1 MSHTENQINVLDAD
15 YEKKKQKLH
24 PAPENQEEDSHL
36 KKKKKSTPR
45 SPSEDK
51 ENKQTVEEGE
61 IPLEEHGAATDKSA
75 RKKSA
80 SRSRS
85 NYKNKS
91 KSHMKSKSKSRSKT
105 RAIVQENEETEN
117 IETVKGEI
125 CASAYS
131 LRPRNNVDY
140 SKISPNGN
148 NNSAANEEPKS
159 EDKSDVSFRVEDAKD
174 PEEPEGEIVQI
185 VEGEKINQAEEQKLP
200 EDPSTEQNPQQE
212 VEANLQE
219 EEEKVSDSSVEENPD
234 DLKQEL
240 HELKGILLLI

>member
-1 MSHTENQINVLDAD
+1 MSNTENQINIVDTD

-24 PAPENQEEDSHL
+24 PAPENHEEDSHL

-45 SPSEDK
+45 SPSDDK

-61 IPLEEHGAATDKSA
+61 ITLEEDGVATDKPA
-75 RKKSA
+75 RMKSA

-140 SKISPNGN
+140 SKISPDGN
-148 NNSAANEEPKS
+148 NNSSANEEPKS

-185 VEGEKINQAEEQKLP
+185 VEGEKTNLAEEEKLP
-200 EDPSTEQNPQQE
+200 EEPSTEQNPQQE
-212 VEANLQE
+212 VEPNLQE
-219 EEEKVSDSSVEENPD
+219 DEKVSDSSVEENPE

-240 HELKGILLLI
+240 HELKGNLLLI